1 MEREICIPYNI
12 KLLTR
17 FLTPFEMTLYP
28 ILQVSKEIL
37 GKEAAIKNFKFV
49 KITSLILMLFVI
61 PDLHAQRNI
70 DLGQA

>member
-1 MEREICIPYNI
+1 
-12 KLLTR
+12 
-17 FLTPFEMTLYP
+17 MTLYP

-37 GKEAAIKNFKFV
+37 GKEAAMKNFKFV

-61 PDLHAQRNI
+61 PELHAQRNI